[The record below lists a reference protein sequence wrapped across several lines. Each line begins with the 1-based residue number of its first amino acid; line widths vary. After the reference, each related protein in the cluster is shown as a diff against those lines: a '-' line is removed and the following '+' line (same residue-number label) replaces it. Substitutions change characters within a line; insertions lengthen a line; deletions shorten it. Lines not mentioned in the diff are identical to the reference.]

1 MAQQP
6 RMVGYRIVRD
16 QSARIP
22 SILQPVA
29 VDHDCFSPSAKINIV
44 SNAAMHPPLPRWAD
58 AVEKVGPL
66 IGINALGIFDP
77 AETGRRFGFTA
88 A

>member
-1 MAQQP
+1 MSG
-6 RMVGYRIVRD
+6 VGRSWVKSG
-16 QSARIP
+16 SA
-22 SILQPVA
+22 ST
-29 VDHDCFSPSAKINIV
+29 
-44 SNAAMHPPLPRWAD
+44 PLEMTQMTD
-58 AVEKVGPL
+58 AVEKVGPS

>member
-1 MAQQP
+1 VSDIALRQ
-6 RMVGYRIVRD
+6 
-16 QSARIP
+16 
-22 SILQPVA
+22 LVA
-29 VDHDCFSPSAKINIV
+29 IGAKADVTLISREV
-44 SNAAMHPPLPRWAD
+44 TQVTD
-58 AVEKVGPL
+58 AVEKVGPS

>member
-1 MAQQP
+1 VSDIASRQ
-6 RMVGYRIVRD
+6 
-16 QSARIP
+16 
-22 SILQPVA
+22 LVA
-29 VDHDCFSPSAKINIV
+29 IGAKADVTLISREV
-44 SNAAMHPPLPRWAD
+44 TQVTD

>member
-1 MAQQP
+1 VP
-6 RMVGYRIVRD
+6 LSG
-16 QSARIP
+16 SIP
-22 SILQPVA
+22 E
-29 VDHDCFSPSAKINIV
+29 
-44 SNAAMHPPLPRWAD
+44 LPH
-58 AVEKVGPL
+58 VEKVGPS

>member
-1 MAQQP
+1 VDSELNGRPAITALAYLEAGPP
-6 RMVGYRIVRD
+6 R
-16 QSARIP
+16 
-22 SILQPVA
+22 
-29 VDHDCFSPSAKINIV
+29 
-44 SNAAMHPPLPRWAD
+44 PLRVD
-58 AVEKVGPL
+58 AVEKVGPS

>member
-1 MAQQP
+1 MAP
-6 RMVGYRIVRD
+6 FDVRRD
-16 QSARIP
+16 QQFSSDQRH
-22 SILQPVA
+22 SGSGGTELQT
-29 VDHDCFSPSAKINIV
+29 SL
-44 SNAAMHPPLPRWAD
+44 MTD
-58 AVEKVGPL
+58 AVEKVGPS

>member
-1 MAQQP
+1 MGVQRP
-6 RMVGYRIVRD
+6 
-16 QSARIP
+16 
-22 SILQPVA
+22 L
-29 VDHDCFSPSAKINIV
+29 C
-44 SNAAMHPPLPRWAD
+44 AAANLEGGLLLWVD
-58 AVEKVGPL
+58 AVEKVGPS

>member
-1 MAQQP
+1 MNLFSTLAP
-6 RMVGYRIVRD
+6 SHAPAPEYLPALLSDGRIVKIAHPD
-16 QSARIP
+16 HPSTTKTGHPARCP
-22 SILQPVA
+22 KWV
-29 VDHDCFSPSAKINIV
+29 
-44 SNAAMHPPLPRWAD
+44 D
-58 AVEKVGPL
+58 AVEKVGPS

>member
-1 MAQQP
+1 MNKGDTPCISALWDNTRRKFTTILLQCRRLLLARAKLSAFGQL
-6 RMVGYRIVRD
+6 RNNAR
-16 QSARIP
+16 SAR
-22 SILQPVA
+22 L
-29 VDHDCFSPSAKINIV
+29 
-44 SNAAMHPPLPRWAD
+44 PLWVD
-58 AVEKVGPL
+58 AVEKVGPS

>member
-1 MAQQP
+1 MRA
-6 RMVGYRIVRD
+6 
-16 QSARIP
+16 
-22 SILQPVA
+22 LA
-29 VDHDCFSPSAKINIV
+29 VWPFATDIASHHFGSDR
-44 SNAAMHPPLPRWAD
+44 SNSGHAERAVQMTRLTD

>member
-1 MAQQP
+1 M
-6 RMVGYRIVRD
+6 
-16 QSARIP
+16 
-22 SILQPVA
+22 
-29 VDHDCFSPSAKINIV
+29 
-44 SNAAMHPPLPRWAD
+44 LPKTLLTD
-58 AVEKVGPL
+58 AVEKVGPS

>member
-1 MAQQP
+1 MLGVTWMQ
-6 RMVGYRIVRD
+6 RVGC
-16 QSARIP
+16 P
-22 SILQPVA
+22 
-29 VDHDCFSPSAKINIV
+29 H
-44 SNAAMHPPLPRWAD
+44 MAD
-58 AVEKVGPL
+58 AVEKVGPS

>member
-1 MAQQP
+1 LVPVP
-6 RMVGYRIVRD
+6 RTH
-16 QSARIP
+16 Q
-22 SILQPVA
+22 
-29 VDHDCFSPSAKINIV
+29 IV
-44 SNAAMHPPLPRWAD
+44 STAALHTPLLLRVD
-58 AVEKVGPL
+58 AVEKVGPS

>member
-1 MAQQP
+1 MFPGRGLLPSHP
-6 RMVGYRIVRD
+6 R
-16 QSARIP
+16 
-22 SILQPVA
+22 
-29 VDHDCFSPSAKINIV
+29 KINVASI
-44 SNAAMHPPLPRWAD
+44 AAMHTPLPRWVD

>member
-1 MAQQP
+1 VSDIALRQ
-6 RMVGYRIVRD
+6 
-16 QSARIP
+16 
-22 SILQPVA
+22 LVA
-29 VDHDCFSPSAKINIV
+29 IGAKADVTLISREV
-44 SNAAMHPPLPRWAD
+44 TQVTD

>member
-1 MAQQP
+1 VSDIALRQ
-6 RMVGYRIVRD
+6 
-16 QSARIP
+16 
-22 SILQPVA
+22 LVA
-29 VDHDCFSPSAKINIV
+29 IGAKADVTLISREV
-44 SNAAMHPPLPRWAD
+44 TQVTD

-88 A
+88 ACFATA

>member
-1 MAQQP
+1 LASTF
-6 RMVGYRIVRD
+6 Y
-16 QSARIP
+16 SARAPICP
-22 SILQPVA
+22 EVSDIASRQLVA
-29 VDHDCFSPSAKINIV
+29 IGAKADVTLISREV
-44 SNAAMHPPLPRWAD
+44 TQVTD
-58 AVEKVGPL
+58 AVEKVGPS

>member
-1 MAQQP
+1 MSSQAMSP
-6 RMVGYRIVRD
+6 FGGKSRHRD
-16 QSARIP
+16 LIASR
-22 SILQPVA
+22 L
-29 VDHDCFSPSAKINIV
+29 F
-44 SNAAMHPPLPRWAD
+44 LTD

>member
-1 MAQQP
+1 MRQTTL
-6 RMVGYRIVRD
+6 VT
-16 QSARIP
+16 
-22 SILQPVA
+22 
-29 VDHDCFSPSAKINIV
+29 
-44 SNAAMHPPLPRWAD
+44 D